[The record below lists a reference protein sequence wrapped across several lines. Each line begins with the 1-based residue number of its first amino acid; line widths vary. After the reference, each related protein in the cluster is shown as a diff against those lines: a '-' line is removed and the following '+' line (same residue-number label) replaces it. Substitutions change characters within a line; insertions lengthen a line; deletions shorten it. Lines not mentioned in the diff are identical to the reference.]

1 VLAQAEGRVCA
12 RGPLLGQSAGQ
23 EVTGYEIHMG
33 RTVLGPEAEP
43 FLAVTRRGGQP
54 VSGDDGAVASTG
66 LVWGTYFHG
75 IFDNDRF
82 RAGLLGWLRQ
92 RRGLDELSGQGL
104 SSQALL
110 DQELDRLAAE
120 SRARLDMKAIYDL
133 LGLPGRREV
142 QG

>member
-1 VLAQAEGRVCA
+1 MAA
-12 RGPLLGQSAGQ
+12 
-23 EVTGYEIHMG
+23 
-33 RTVLGPEAEP
+33 
-43 FLAVTRRGGQP
+43 
-54 VSGDDGAVASTG
+54 TG

-92 RRGLDELSGQGL
+92 RRGLDELAGQGL

-120 SRARLDMKAIYDL
+120 SRAPLDMKAIYAL
-133 LGLPGRREV
+133 LGLPGPVGE
-142 QG
+142 QA

>member
-1 VLAQAEGRVCA
+1 
-12 RGPLLGQSAGQ
+12 
-23 EVTGYEIHMG
+23 MG

-43 FLAVTRRGGQP
+43 FLKVTRRGDKP
-54 VSGDDGAVASTG
+54 VSGHDGAVASTG

-92 RRGLDELSGQGL
+92 RRGLDELPGQGL
-104 SSQALL
+104 PSQALL

-120 SRARLDMKAIYDL
+120 SRACLDMKAIYDL
-133 LGLPGRREV
+133 GWKSSPGRRGKEQAV
-142 QG
+142 SWDRT